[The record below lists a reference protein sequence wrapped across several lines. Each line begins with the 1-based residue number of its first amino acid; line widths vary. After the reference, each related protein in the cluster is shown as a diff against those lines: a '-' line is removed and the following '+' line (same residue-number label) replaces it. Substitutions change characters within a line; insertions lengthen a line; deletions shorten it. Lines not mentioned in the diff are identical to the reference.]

1 MCERCGY
8 HRHRTLSRRNVTA
21 GAAALLAA
29 GALSSA
35 GAHAEPKASAEP
47 APNAI
52 PPADALDRLMEGNA
66 RYAANTPN
74 ERDFSAGRAA
84 RAEGQAPIAAI
95 VSCSDSRVM
104 PDLVFDQPPG
114 SLFVVRLAGN
124 VVDDDAYASV
134 EYAVKFLGVPLILV
148 LGHSNCGVVA
158 AAIKVVMERA
168 KLPGHL
174 PGLIKAIEP
183 AVIAAHGRHPS
194 DLLSVAIEE
203 NVRLSLKR
211 LIEDAPIISDA
222 LAAKTIA
229 LSGGVYDMATG
240 KVKLI

>member
-1 MCERCGY
+1 MCERCGD

-95 VSCSDSRVM
+95 VSCSDGRVM

-114 SLFVVRLAGN
+114 SLFFVRLAGN

>member
-114 SLFVVRLAGN
+114 SLFFVRLAGN

-158 AAIKVVMERA
+158 AAIKMVMERA

>member
-1 MCERCGY
+1 MCERCGD

-203 NVRLSLKR
+203 NVRLSLMR

>member
-1 MCERCGY
+1 
-8 HRHRTLSRRNVTA
+8 
-21 GAAALLAA
+21 
-29 GALSSA
+29 
-35 GAHAEPKASAEP
+35 
-47 APNAI
+47 
-52 PPADALDRLMEGNA
+52 
-66 RYAANTPN
+66 
-74 ERDFSAGRAA
+74 
-84 RAEGQAPIAAI
+84 
-95 VSCSDSRVM
+95 M

-114 SLFVVRLAGN
+114 SLFFVRLAGN
-124 VVDDDAYASV
+124 VVDDDAYAIS
-134 EYAVKFLGVPLILV
+134 EYSAMVLGAPLIVV
-148 LGHSNCGVVA
+148 LGHSNCGAVA

-168 KLPGHL
+168 ELPGHL

-194 DLLSVAIEE
+194 DLLAVAIEE